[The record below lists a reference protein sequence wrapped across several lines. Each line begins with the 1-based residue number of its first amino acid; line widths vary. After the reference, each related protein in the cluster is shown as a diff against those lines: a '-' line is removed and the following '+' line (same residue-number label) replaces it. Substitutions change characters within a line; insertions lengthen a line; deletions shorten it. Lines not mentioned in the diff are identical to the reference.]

1 MALQSNVPRSTIAN
15 AGDREP
21 PNRRRRAARRAVR
34 CDSGDMVAAQIA
46 PPRLPPG
53 RHALLVITAFAVIFT
68 WLFARPIVEHAYLVE
83 SDLGDSYLP
92 RFLSTFFPW
101 SSYEF
106 AGYFVAADSDDV
118 PFYPLRFLFGPLL
131 GSWTGFVV
139 SAYVLAA
146 SATYAY
152 VFSVTRSRLAA
163 TFAGLAYALSEAMM
177 ERIAHINIVHAIAW
191 LPVILLSVD
200 RLRGPHPQRWVAIGA
215 FAAGCTF
222 LLGHPQIGFYS
233 CVAAAVYALAGGL
246 AERGRPRYY
255 FAVCAL
261 FVLGACLS
269 AVKLLPQLDIMQQMA
284 RQQMSFE
291 QFVGHA
297 NSPAQMLS
305 MLLPAIEHEGR
316 EAPTYVGLVTLVFAT
331 LASAQVRRNWRVAF
345 WLTVAVAAFMLG
357 TGDSTPLAGLVFEI
371 PLYDRFRVVGRH
383 LFLASFGSAVLAG
396 IAVAALQRRALSL
409 RAVLGAAAVVGVAL
423 AAAGIAVTI
432 DPESY
437 RLTGSWPVATQ
448 VVVAIVA
455 GATCLAFALRP
466 GSRTW
471 SSVLLGV
478 LVVDLVLALPY
489 AVRLNG
495 LEAPVMPQA
504 GAQPSV
510 HVNRLKAGLDPLNQ
524 RLLSPMGTG
533 VDELVP
539 AGYGRLWEIPLLGG
553 YSQLLPARHSALATM
568 GPNGAVTQTVL
579 GDNPTLD
586 LLAVKYVVMQA
597 SDLGSAGDTFERHDV
612 TWATERLGL
621 PVGEPECGQ
630 QHPRSVSYALPRGV
644 PTASLHVAL
653 HLRCSEDV
661 EQGRPIGTLR
671 IVSSGAP
678 PYERSLRA
686 GIETA
691 EQRLGDPA
699 IARRAQHTPAVA
711 FDPDATAPSYYLRVD
726 LSQPVTD
733 ARLEIESTSSGWLE
747 IDRVTVTDTEGR
759 HVPQRM
765 PAFALDDPQR
775 WLRLSPFFTSDAT
788 DRLHDE
794 AADGERQYVLF
805 ENRRAQP
812 RAWIAQEVTPLSDEH
827 QLRAAHYSYLPDG
840 RPFDPARLAMVEEGT
855 LERTAWRRGSASA
868 RVTDIRDGFFSI
880 DVETVDGG
888 FLVLSEGWYPSWQ
901 ARLNGQPLP
910 IHRVNVSLMGVV
922 IPGGNHVV
930 TFEFVSR
937 PFQAGAAISFLSL
950 VALACLASRRRRG
963 APTPEHGAA
972 KS

>member
-1 MALQSNVPRSTIAN
+1 MAEAADWKLSTRRHLDAHDAASSDSKCTV
-15 AGDREP
+15 AGQL
-21 PNRRRRAARRAVR
+21 
-34 CDSGDMVAAQIA
+34 DSQGR
-46 PPRLPPG
+46 PS
-53 RHALLVITAFAVIFT
+53 RHALAVIAAFAVLFT
-68 WLFARPIVEHAYLVE
+68 WLLARPIVEHAYLVE
-83 SDLGDSYLP
+83 SDLGNSYLP
-92 RFLSTFFPW
+92 RFLSTFSPW

-106 AGYFVAADSDDV
+106 AGYLIAADSDDV

-152 VFSVTRSRLAA
+152 VYSVTRSRLAA
-163 TFAGLAYALSEAMM
+163 AFGGLAYALSEAMM

-233 CVAAAVYALAGGL
+233 CVAAAAYALAGGL
-246 AERGRPRYY
+246 AERQRPRYY
-255 FAVCAL
+255 FAVTAL
-261 FVLGACLS
+261 FVLGAFLS
-269 AVKLLPQLDIMQQMA
+269 AVKLLPQFDIMPEMA

-291 QFVGHA
+291 RFVSHA

-305 MLLPAIEHEGR
+305 ILFPAIEHEGR
-316 EAPTYVGLVTLVFAT
+316 EAPTYIGLATLV
-331 LASAQVRRNWRVAF
+331 LASIGIAQVRRNWRVAF
-345 WLTVAVAAFMLG
+345 WLSVAVAAFMLG
-357 TGDSTPLAGLVFEI
+357 AGDSTPLASLVFEV

-409 RAVLGAAAVVGVAL
+409 TAILGAIAVIGAAMAVAATAVTLDAERYGLAASEAMAAQLVVGIAAV
-423 AAAGIAVTI
+423 AA
-432 DPESY
+432 
-437 RLTGSWPVATQ
+437 
-448 VVVAIVA
+448 
-455 GATCLAFALRP
+455 CLAFSLRPNSRALR
-466 GSRTW
+466 
-471 SSVLLGV
+471 SVLLCV

-489 AVRLNG
+489 ALRLTG
-495 LEAPVMPQA
+495 LEAPVMPQT

-510 HVNRLKAGLDPLNQ
+510 HVNRLKAGLDPLHQ

-533 VDELVP
+533 FDELVP
-539 AGYGRLWEIPLLGG
+539 NGYGRLWGIPLLGG
-553 YSQLLPARHSALATM
+553 YSQLLPARLSALATM
-568 GPNGAVTQTVL
+568 GTNGAVEPTVL

-586 LLAVKYVVMQA
+586 LLAVKYVAMQA

-612 TWATERLGL
+612 TWAAEPLEL
-621 PVGEPECGQ
+621 PIGEPECGQ
-630 QHPRSVSYALPRGV
+630 QHPRSASYVLPEGIR
-644 PTASLHVAL
+644 TASVHIAL

-661 EQGRPIGTLR
+661 EQEHQVGTLR
-671 IVSSGAP
+671 IVSSEGLP
-678 PYERSLRA
+678 HERALRA

-691 EQRLGDPA
+691 EQNLGHPA
-699 IARRAQHTPAVA
+699 LARRAKHTPAVA
-711 FDPDATAPSYYLRVD
+711 FDPDATRLSYYLRID
-726 LSQPVTD
+726 LPQPVTD

-747 IDRVTVTDTEGR
+747 IDRVTVADAEGR
-759 HVPQRM
+759 HFPQRM
-765 PAFALDDPQR
+765 PAFAMHDPRR
-775 WLRLSPFFTSDAT
+775 WLRLPSFFTSNAT
-788 DRLHDE
+788 DRVRDE
-794 AADGERQYVLF
+794 SDARERQYVLF

-812 RAWIAQEVTPLSDEH
+812 RAWIAQEVVPLSDEN

-840 RPFDPARLAMVEEGT
+840 QRFDPARLAMVEEGT
-855 LERTAWRRGSASA
+855 LERTAWRDGSASA

-910 IHRVNVSLMGVV
+910 IQRVNISLMGAV
-922 IPGGNHVV
+922 IPDGNHVV

-937 PFQAGAAISFLSL
+937 PFQAGAAVSLLTL
-950 VALACLASRRRRG
+950 VALAYMAWRRPQE
-963 APTPEHGAA
+963 APTQERGTARF
-972 KS
+972 